1 MPGIE
6 GIDLHLQDGNDR
18 TCVWETDN
26 VQIMRI
32 RLAPGETLPRH
43 NSNSHVV
50 LLPLAGKLKL
60 ETPGQTE
67 VFGTAEAL
75 SVPFDTQMDVSN
87 AGEEPA
93 TFLVI
98 KTPHPKK
105 MR

>member
-6 GIDLHLQDGNDR
+6 RIDLHLQDHGDR
-18 TCVWETDN
+18 MCVWETDE

-32 RLAPGETLPRH
+32 RLAPGEALPRH

-50 LLPLAGKLKL
+50 LLALAGQLKF

-67 VFGTAEAL
+67 VFGTGEAL
-75 SVPFDTQMDVSN
+75 SVPFDTQMDMSN

-98 KTPHPKK
+98 KTPHPKR
-105 MR
+105 MQ